1 MSEVKWI
8 ENRPKAEKYTPV
20 TAEDARAA
28 ARFWRGAPFYAPT
41 PLRRLDR
48 TAAEL
53 GLGAAYLKDE
63 GLRAPLGA
71 FKLLGAGYAM
81 ARALCGDGDL
91 SWEKAAESGK
101 KAVFYTATDGNHGRA
116 VAYMARAFGCRAV
129 VLMPAGASRERFETI
144 AAEGAEVTVED
155 ANYDECVRRARALA
169 DENGGVLLQDTTLDN
184 YEALPHEIMRGYA
197 AIAAEVFE
205 EMPEPPTHIILQ
217 AGVGA
222 FAGAMASAF
231 AELWPGADICFIVC
245 EAAAAPCLMLS
256 AAAGERRIVTG
267 ALGTIMAGLACG
279 EPCDIGLASLLSRAR
294 IFAALPDACAAEAMR
309 ALAAGGV
316 VAGESGAAGMGLLRE
331 AMLRPALAGLREAA
345 GLNEHSRVL
354 VFNTET
360 ATDAENYRAIV
371 GTSAGQATSFEV

>member
-1 MSEVKWI
+1 MMKLDIQGLVRGICGLPEQEEGEGALFGEGYLVQCVALPFLCGEEISLHGIDWDAFD
-8 ENRPKAEKYTPV
+8 P
-20 TAEDARAA
+20 EDARAA

-81 ARALCGDGDL
+81 ARVLCGDGDL

-205 EMPEPPTHIILQ
+205 DLPEPPRGPWPRPSRSSGRGRTY
-217 AGVGA
+217 
-222 FAGAMASAF
+222 ASS
-231 AELWPGADICFIVC
+231 
-245 EAAAAPCLMLS
+245 S
-256 AAAGERRIVTG
+256 ARPRPRPASCSPPRR
-267 ALGTIMAGLACG
+267 A
-279 EPCDIGLASLLSRAR
+279 
-294 IFAALPDACAAEAMR
+294 
-309 ALAAGGV
+309 
-316 VAGESGAAGMGLLRE
+316 SGA
-331 AMLRPALAGLREAA
+331 
-345 GLNEHSRVL
+345 
-354 VFNTET
+354 
-360 ATDAENYRAIV
+360 
-371 GTSAGQATSFEV
+371 

>member
-1 MSEVKWI
+1 M
-8 ENRPKAEKYTPV
+8 
-20 TAEDARAA
+20 
-28 ARFWRGAPFYAPT
+28 
-41 PLRRLDR
+41 
-48 TAAEL
+48 
-53 GLGAAYLKDE
+53 
-63 GLRAPLGA
+63 
-71 FKLLGAGYAM
+71 
-81 ARALCGDGDL
+81 
-91 SWEKAAESGK
+91 
-101 KAVFYTATDGNHGRA
+101 
-116 VAYMARAFGCRAV
+116 
-129 VLMPAGASRERFETI
+129 
-144 AAEGAEVTVED
+144 ED

-197 AIAAEVFE
+197 AIAVEVFE

-231 AELWPGADICFIVC
+231 TELWPGADICFIVC

-309 ALAAGGV
+309 VLAAGGRRRR
-316 VAGESGAAGMGLLRE
+316 GIRRGGHGPAARGDAPSRLSRGCARRRGL
-331 AMLRPALAGLREAA
+331 MNTAA
-345 GLNEHSRVL
+345 CSCSTPRRRRTRKIIAPSWEPRLDRQRLLEYDKQEVI
-354 VFNTET
+354 F
-360 ATDAENYRAIV
+360 Y
-371 GTSAGQATSFEV
+371 GQQQPQKEQPGGQ